1 LQLGERCRGLLL
13 RPSGAF
19 QLELGL
25 PPGLRLGVPR
35 RGGRVQHGQGFGQ
48 LRLRCLVVL
57 VQRRELLPVLSRGGR
72 GRLGRR
78 GRHECAHRSVT
89 GDCPV
94 QQHAELEA
102 ACERVDRDAHVEQV
116 RVGGVVAGLAHL
128 VQRVGRDLGEHPS
141 VFESTDPIDLSRAR
155 HTGRGAPEQLLDQ
168 HLAELPALDE
178 RPVGIAVDTGL
189 GAGAV
194 EGEQRLDRF
203 EHAEV
208 DRSPCGLQ
216 QAGIDPAH
224 QRPASPCVLI
234 VTVVP
239 RGSAPVLQPRE

>member
-128 VQRVGRDLGEHPS
+128 VHALAVTS
-141 VFESTDPIDLSRAR
+141 VSTPASSRALIRSTCRELSTRVEERLSSCSTSTSPNCR
-155 HTGRGAPEQLLDQ
+155 HLT
-168 HLAELPALDE
+168 
-178 RPVGIAVDTGL
+178 
-189 GAGAV
+189 
-194 EGEQRLDRF
+194 
-203 EHAEV
+203 
-208 DRSPCGLQ
+208 
-216 QAGIDPAH
+216 
-224 QRPASPCVLI
+224 
-234 VTVVP
+234 
-239 RGSAPVLQPRE
+239 SAPLGSL